1 MSKVKSITLY
11 QLENRMKAMKTGE
24 VIGLAQETWQVTDE
38 PEDGMGW
45 FGIKLIDLSGVDEV
59 SMVWVVQWF
68 GGSDSPS
75 ILSDYDNSYYF
86 IDDLVSILKE
96 KELLQP
102 DGTVLIDENDWK
114 EC

>member
-1 MSKVKSITLY
+1 MSKVKSITLN
-11 QLENRMKAMKTGE
+11 QWENRMKAMKTGE
-24 VIGLAQETWQVTDE
+24 VIGLANWMDE
-38 PEDGMGW
+38 DTNEGEGW

-86 IDDLVSILKE
+86 EEDLVSILKD